1 MTRGKRNVLLLVGIV
16 GLAALLWFTRE
27 QPEPEAPL
35 TALSPDLIDRI
46 RVAHPD
52 RPAIVLARG
61 AEDQWRLTEPVEAD
75 ADALEVAALLN
86 LANLPVRRQL
96 DGAFDPAE
104 LGLAPPAFVITLN
117 EVVLRFGDTN
127 PITAQRVVQTDTL
140 AALVDN
146 PPSAALDDDYTDLVS
161 KQLIPEGDAIVAID
175 LPDGRR
181 VEAADDGWR
190 VVGFPALDPQALVEG
205 WKGVRAMWNA
215 AAPAVEV
222 GSLPQVTVTLASG
235 ARRAF
240 AVVQRSP
247 QFELINPA
255 LKVQHTLSAAL
266 ADTLL
271 TVPEPGSDPAAEEA
285 ADPEAAPAAAEVD
298 PAG

>member
-27 QPEPEAPL
+27 QPEPEVPL

-117 EVVLRFGDTN
+117 DVVLRFGDTN

-175 LPDGRR
+175 RPTGAVSRR
-181 VEAADDGWR
+181 LMTAGAWSAFR
-190 VVGFPALDPQALVEG
+190 RLIRRP
-205 WKGVRAMWNA
+205 WSRAGKA
-215 AAPAVEV
+215 CGPC
-222 GSLPQVTVTLASG
+222 GTPPPRRSRSG
-235 ARRAF
+235 HCRR
-240 AVVQRSP
+240 
-247 QFELINPA
+247 
-255 LKVQHTLSAAL
+255 
-266 ADTLL
+266 
-271 TVPEPGSDPAAEEA
+271 
-285 ADPEAAPAAAEVD
+285 
-298 PAG
+298 